1 MPTERKIKQVQELND
16 KLSNCSIAIATD
28 PTGIDGT
35 TMTQLRSI
43 MDKHQVEYRMVK
55 NTLAYISSDAIERPR
70 LRDII
75 QGPTILAIGYDDPVI
90 VAKAVTECVKSSQDV
105 LAIKGALMG
114 QDILDIAQIKTLA
127 NLPPKDQLIAML
139 LGQLQSPITQLVTVL
154 NGPIN
159 GLANVL
165 TQRLN
170 QLDSQLTKS

>member
-43 MDKHQVEYRMVK
+43 MNKHQVEYRMVK
-55 NTLAYISSDAIERPR
+55 NTLAYISSDTIEKPR

-75 QGPTILAIGYDDPVI
+75 QGPTILAIGYDDPSI

>member
-55 NTLAYISSDAIERPR
+55 NTLAYISSDTIEKPQ
-70 LRDII
+70 LRGII

>member
-28 PTGIDGT
+28 PTGIDGN

-43 MDKHQVEYRMVK
+43 MAKHHVEYRMVK
-55 NTLAYISSDAIERPR
+55 NTLAYISSDTVEKPQM
-70 LRDII
+70 RDII
-75 QGPTILAIGYDDPVI
+75 QGPTVLAIGYDDPVI
-90 VAKAVTECVKSSQDV
+90 VAKAVAECIKNSQSV

-114 QDILDIAQIKTLA
+114 QDILDSAQVNMMA
-127 NLPPKDQLIAML
+127 NLPPKDQLIAKL
-139 LGQLQSPITQLVTVL
+139 LGQLQSPITKVVTVL
-154 NGPIN
+154 NGPLN

-170 QLDSQLTKS
+170 QLESQPTQS

>member
-28 PTGIDGT
+28 PTGIDGN
-35 TMTQLRSI
+35 TMTQLRNI
-43 MDKHQVEYRMVK
+43 MDQHQVEYRMVK
-55 NTLAYISSDAIERPR
+55 NTLAYISSDTVEKPQ

-75 QGPTILAIGYDDPVI
+75 EGPTILAIGYGDPVI
-90 VAKAVTECVKSSQDV
+90 VAKAVAECVRNSQDV

-114 QDILDIAQIKTLA
+114 QDILDTAQIKTLA
-127 NLPPKDQLIAML
+127 NLPPKDQLLAML
-139 LGQLQSPITQLVTVL
+139 LGQLQSPITKLVTVL
-154 NGPIN
+154 NGPLN

-170 QLDSQLTKS
+170 QLDSQVTKS